1 MKTGRKVLITLLT
14 ALLLLTGCSNPVN
27 NSSNNNNNHNS
38 NPEVIKRTKYGDSI
52 VDYLYNL
59 KKGNVI
65 ISNVSINMALAMLLE
80 GTNGESQKQLE
91 EYLGFSKEDA
101 KNISKELLDYLR
113 ENISKQTEITS
124 WGEEISTGL
133 GFVEMANSIWLNS
146 GAVIKDEYRKLLEQ
160 YFYATAQS
168 LNFLDP
174 KSADIINGWVSD
186 KTHGL
191 IPEIIDKDVLAELY
205 MILINALYMKGAWAE
220 KYYSKGE
227 GLFNGEVV
235 DVLKSVERE
244 YFENDKATA
253 FGKSINGGFEMIA
266 ILPKEKGEFTLE
278 ELDIDGLLKT
288 GTMDYDVTTS
298 IPAFDLKYD
307 TSLTDVLKAL
317 GVKDVFDP
325 FVSDLS
331 DIRDIVSDNR
341 LYVSDVIHKTN
352 VKIDENG
359 FEGAAVTAILVKD
372 TAVSVPVERPKKEVI
387 IDRPFVFM
395 IIDRNTGT
403 AIFTGKVVNLNK

>member
-27 NSSNNNNNHNS
+27 NNSNNNNNHNS

-59 KKGNVI
+59 KNDNVI

-133 GFVEMANSIWLNS
+133 GFVEMANSVWLNS
-146 GAVIKDEYRKLLEQ
+146 NSSIKEEYRKLLEQ

-191 IPEIIDKDVLAELY
+191 IKEIVDKDVLAGLY

-220 KYYSKGE
+220 KYYGKGE

-278 ELDIDGLLKT
+278 ELDIEGLLKT

-331 DIRDIVSDNR
+331 DIRDIVGDNR